1 MNEAIINFL
10 QEQTCATLCCTDVD
24 GQPYCFSCYYV
35 FDKEIE
41 LLYFKSSADAHHSVL
56 LNKKPELAGTVLPDK
71 LNKLMIR
78 GIQLQGEVLPHLHPW
93 AKDASARYHK
103 KYPMALAVKGD
114 VYTVMLKA
122 IKMTGSKLGF
132 ARKINW
138 KRAEQPEKVN
148 DL

>member
-1 MNEAIINFL
+1 MNETIINFL
-10 QEQTCATLCCTDVD
+10 QEQTCATLCCTDAD
-24 GQPYCFSCYYV
+24 GKPYCFSCYYV

-78 GIQLQGEVLPHLHPW
+78 GIQLQGEVLPFHHAL
-93 AKDASARYHK
+93 AKDATARYHK
-103 KYPMALAVKGD
+103 KYPMALAIKGD
-114 VYTVMLKA
+114 VRAVLLNT
-122 IKMTGSKLGF
+122 IKITDSKLGF
-132 ARKINW
+132 AKKNNW
-138 KRAEQPEKVN
+138 KRTVQPGEVN